1 MLTAETVAEALP
13 INAPGRGPAGEI
25 VNKKNRDGDAEQISL
40 GGMEEGEILARLSQR
55 VEKAVSMIQE
65 LRRERDDLKTRL
77 ESAESQLRDATDTS
91 SRLTSLEEEHDRFQR
106 ERGDIR
112 ERIES
117 ILSNLEVLDDS
128 TADDEA

>member
-1 MLTAETVAEALP
+1 M
-13 INAPGRGPAGEI
+13 
-25 VNKKNRDGDAEQISL
+25 NKKNRDAEQISL
-40 GGMEEGEILARLSQR
+40 DGMEEGEILGRLSQR

-77 ESAESQLRDATDTS
+77 EAAESQLRDAADTS

-117 ILSNLEVLDDS
+117 ILSNLEILDGGN
-128 TADDEA
+128 DEEEAE

>member
-1 MLTAETVAEALP
+1 M
-13 INAPGRGPAGEI
+13 
-25 VNKKNRDGDAEQISL
+25 NKKNRDSDAEQISL
-40 GGMEEGEILARLSQR
+40 GGMEEGEILGRLSQR
-55 VEKAVSMIQE
+55 VEKAVAMIQE

-77 ESAESQLRDATDTS
+77 ETAEAKLLDADATST
-91 SRLTSLEEEHDRFQR
+91 RLTSLEEEHDRFQR

-128 TADDEA
+128 TSDDEA

>member
-1 MLTAETVAEALP
+1 M
-13 INAPGRGPAGEI
+13 
-25 VNKKNRDGDAEQISL
+25 NKKNRDADAEQISL
-40 GGMEEGEILARLSQR
+40 SEMEEGEILSRLSQR

-77 ESAESQLRDATDTS
+77 ETAESQLRDAADTS

-117 ILSNLEVLDDS
+117 ILSNLEILDDS

>member
-1 MLTAETVAEALP
+1 M
-13 INAPGRGPAGEI
+13 
-25 VNKKNRDGDAEQISL
+25 NKKNRDGDAEQISL

>member
-1 MLTAETVAEALP
+1 M
-13 INAPGRGPAGEI
+13 
-25 VNKKNRDGDAEQISL
+25 NKKNRDADAEQISIS
-40 GGMEEGEILARLSQR
+40 GMEEGEILSRLSQR

-65 LRRERDDLKTRL
+65 LRRERDELKSRL
-77 ESAESQLRDATDTS
+77 ESAEAKLTDADVTS
-91 SRLTSLEEEHDRFQR
+91 TRLTSLEEEHERFQR

-128 TADDEA
+128 SADDES